1 MSIAFLYPLAW
12 LGALAVAAPI
22 WLHLRRRADTNLVR
36 FSAMRFLEDQPRA
49 RARPLWPR
57 NWPLLLLRLLA
68 LLLLIAAFSWP
79 YLPTHEEVI
88 VRESRVYI
96 LDNTLSHQASGGFE
110 KARDEILDEVDGLG
124 IDTQVA
130 VVELTAQ
137 PRLLVSF
144 GDSREEAT
152 TKLRDLKPSYQRGS
166 YLAAFRTADRLLRQS
181 LGHDRRIVLL
191 GDSQENQWNE
201 NRHVP
206 PFLENVE
213 VTLPGVAA
221 PSVPNLGL
229 AEPIVQRLFSGDR
242 AVIECTVRLCH
253 QGDVDEATVVFGA
266 NGEDV
271 FQREIQLDGQPESLT
286 LFAQWEAD
294 PGQWVRGEIRLE
306 GEPDALSGDD
316 RVVFSLPPVRE
327 GRVGLLSQSP
337 FLQTALSPEVMQGR
351 WTTYVPDASN
361 PAGDLEKPSDD
372 DVLCVESQYL
382 ETAFAR
388 ELVLDFLNQ
397 GQGVVLVVD
406 RVSAVVS
413 GFLRKLGI
421 ETIPEPRE
429 AAATSGIRYVFMEHE
444 IFRPFRAADFGNLTE
459 ITTER
464 YRRLRMPGALPLVFS
479 DAGDPLLFESE
490 QTKGRLL
497 VFAFS
502 LDRTETNWPLHPTFV
517 PFLDRCLCRVRS
529 AATMETDFQP
539 GETCVWTIPAGR
551 DITEVVLRKSDGT
564 GDGETVRAS
573 AENGQSRFRVPDLPG
588 LYALSYDDDSR
599 IENLLAVNPPPKE
612 SFLNYV
618 DSAEVVETWKRDT
631 AEDQPVSKSAGP
643 ALELSKPEILR
654 QHIWW
659 WLLLGGL
666 TLLIVETAWLSIRK
680 ATT

>member
-96 LDNTLSHQASGGFE
+96 LDNTLSHQANGGFE

-124 IDTQVA
+124 IDTQIA
-130 VVELTAQ
+130 IVELTAQ
-137 PRLLVSF
+137 SRLLVSF
-144 GDSREEAT
+144 GDSREEAS
-152 TKLRDLKPSYQRGS
+152 TKLRDVKPSYQRGS

-213 VTLPGVAA
+213 VTLPEVTA

-242 AVIECTVRLCH
+242 AVIECAVRLCH
-253 QGDVDEATVVFGA
+253 HGDVDEATVVFGA

-286 LFAQWEAD
+286 LFAQWETD
-294 PGQWVRGEIRLE
+294 PGQWVRGEVRLE
-306 GEPDALSGDD
+306 GKPDALSGDD

-361 PAGDLEKPSDD
+361 PAGDLERPSDD

-382 ETAFAR
+382 ELPFAR
-388 ELVLDFLNQ
+388 DLVLDFLNQ

-406 RVSAVVS
+406 RVSA
-413 GFLRKLGI
+413 
-421 ETIPEPRE
+421 
-429 AAATSGIRYVFMEHE
+429 
-444 IFRPFRAADFGNLTE
+444 
-459 ITTER
+459 ER
-464 YRRLRMPGALPLVFS
+464 
-479 DAGDPLLFESE
+479 
-490 QTKGRLL
+490 
-497 VFAFS
+497 
-502 LDRTETNWPLHPTFV
+502 
-517 PFLDRCLCRVRS
+517 
-529 AATMETDFQP
+529 
-539 GETCVWTIPAGR
+539 
-551 DITEVVLRKSDGT
+551 
-564 GDGETVRAS
+564 
-573 AENGQSRFRVPDLPG
+573 
-588 LYALSYDDDSR
+588 
-599 IENLLAVNPPPKE
+599 
-612 SFLNYV
+612 
-618 DSAEVVETWKRDT
+618 
-631 AEDQPVSKSAGP
+631 
-643 ALELSKPEILR
+643 
-654 QHIWW
+654 
-659 WLLLGGL
+659 
-666 TLLIVETAWLSIRK
+666 
-680 ATT
+680 